1 VQPDLVVNFGT
12 TLIAAS
18 NNGEFGG
25 EVVVIDESNNV
36 VLIKEMNVED
46 IHPMPFG
53 LVVTS
58 GLAHLR
64 SNDGEI
70 NLVTKDFKLENLY
83 NLVGMP
89 STSWILHNGDWLI
102 NSYPWGS

>member
-1 VQPDLVVNFGT
+1 
-12 TLIAAS
+12 
-18 NNGEFGG
+18 
-25 EVVVIDESNNV
+25 
-36 VLIKEMNVED
+36 
-46 IHPMPFG
+46 
-53 LVVTS
+53 
-58 GLAHLR
+58 LAHLR